1 LSREQITILIGGIWF
16 MKKLL
21 ILGLVVLAVLS
32 TSVVAFGLN
41 SPAVSKGGGVITG
54 MFANEDIGLLLGI
67 EYGLSDKFAV
77 SGRVGFDDVDY
88 NKIVLK
94 FEISPTFAIVGGMF
108 EFIGKNEPYFGIN
121 GALAF
126 DRDFMGILEAG
137 VIMADD
143 TEMYYEAGIKYNVNK
158 LIDIR
163 GGVIGS
169 TYDNSE
175 TAFELG
181 AGYKF

>member
-1 LSREQITILIGGIWF
+1 

-21 ILGLVVLAVLS
+21 VLMLVVIAVFS

-41 SPAVSKGGGVITG
+41 SPSNTKGGGVITG
-54 MFANEDIGLLLGI
+54 MFATEDLGILLGL

-77 SGRVGFDDVDY
+77 SGRVGLGDRDFSKLAVKY
-88 NKIVLK
+88 EV
-94 FEISPTFAIVGGMF
+94 SHSFAIVGGVF
-108 EFIGKNEPYFGIN
+108 DYGIDSEPYFGIN
-121 GALAF
+121 GSVAF
-126 DRDFMGILEAG
+126 DRDFSGLLEAG

-143 TEMYYEAGIKYNVNK
+143 VEVVYEAGIKYNVNK
-158 LIDIR
+158 GIDIR
-163 GGVIGS
+163 AGIIGS